1 MESGAYSELAMTC
14 RSIQNSTSMTQVPQ
28 PSTTAPP
35 SVACHRAHPG
45 VLAAIAVGGFLGTLG
60 RYELTLAWPGAASGF
75 PTATFVINTT
85 GSVSHRTSPHR
96 HSRTAHSNPLF
107 AAVSPCVGLLG
118 GWTTM
123 SSLAV
128 EADVLIKQGHAL
140 TALGYLGA
148 TVVAGVIAAAL
159 GIALGR
165 VRTGAGL
172 KGGHA

>member
-1 MESGAYSELAMTC
+1 M
-14 RSIQNSTSMTQVPQ
+14 
-28 PSTTAPP
+28 
-35 SVACHRAHPG
+35 
-45 VLAAIAVGGFLGTLG
+45 AVGGFLGTLG
-60 RYELTLAWPGAASGF
+60 RYELTLAWPGPASGF

-85 GSVSHRTSPHR
+85 GAFLIGLVLTVILERLGPTRYLRP
-96 HSRTAHSNPLF
+96 F
-107 AAVSPCVGLLG
+107 AVVGLLG